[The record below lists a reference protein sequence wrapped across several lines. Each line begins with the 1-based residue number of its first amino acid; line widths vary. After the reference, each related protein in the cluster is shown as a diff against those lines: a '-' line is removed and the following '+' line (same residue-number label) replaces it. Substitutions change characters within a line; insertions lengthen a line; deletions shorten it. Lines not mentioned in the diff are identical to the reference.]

1 MRDKIFN
8 SLKQTYSHLGLG
20 DAVLTAYAESLAA
33 SGIVTDD
40 NLDAVIEAQKASLE
54 AIQKANDKR
63 ASDAKKDAQK
73 AYDQLKAEMEAKL
86 ADAQKPQPEP
96 EQKPVENPVQEN
108 PQEIGEG
115 IPAWFTAYEAKR
127 NAEME
132 ELTASNKKLSDQ
144 LQAMEQENIQYKAE
158 QVKAQRSAFIQS
170 EAKRLGVPEWRYNE
184 GFSIADDA
192 DEEAI
197 TEYLTKVANNVKA
210 NMLPGNESF
219 PKFDGKKIE
228 KSEFDS
234 LADKLLK

>member
-8 SLKQTYSHLGLG
+8 SLKQAYSHLGLG
-20 DAVLTAYAESLAA
+20 DAVLTAYAESLEA

-40 NLDAVIEAQKASLE
+40 NLDAVIKAQKASLE
-54 AIQKANDKR
+54 AIQKANDRR

-86 ADAQKPQPEP
+86 AEAQKPEPEP
-96 EQKPVENPVQEN
+96 KPAEAPIQKDPHK
-108 PQEIGEG
+108 GEG

-144 LQAMEQENIQYKAE
+144 LQAMEQENTQYKAE
-158 QVKAQRSAFIQS
+158 QAKAQRTAFIHS

-184 GFSIADDA
+184 GFSIAEDA
-192 DEEAI
+192 DDGAI

>member
-86 ADAQKPQPEP
+86 ADAQKP
-96 EQKPVENPVQEN
+96 VENPVQEN

-132 ELTASNKKLSDQ
+132 ELTASNKKLSNQ

-192 DEEAI
+192 DEGAI

>member
-86 ADAQKPQPEP
+86 ADA
-96 EQKPVENPVQEN
+96 QKPVENPVQEN

-192 DEEAI
+192 DEGAI

>member
-1 MRDKIFN
+1 MREKIFN

-20 DAVLTAYAESLAA
+20 DAVLKAYAESLDA

-40 NLDAVIEAQKASLE
+40 NLDAVIKAQKASLE
-54 AIQKANDKR
+54 AIQKANDRR

-96 EQKPVENPVQEN
+96 EPAEEPIQEDSHK
-108 PQEIGEG
+108 GEG

-144 LQAMEQENIQYKAE
+144 LQAMEQENTQYKAE
-158 QVKAQRSAFIQS
+158 QAKAQRSAFIQS

-184 GFSIADDA
+184 GFSIAEDA
-192 DEEAI
+192 DDGAI

-210 NMLPGNESF
+210 NMLPSNESF